1 MNEAVPLT
9 QAIEPHTRPRRQV
22 IPPNLI
28 IPDSEPHKGQLIDQ
42 ARDALELELLP
53 PEVDILALVR
63 ARPGLVLA
71 LALVALVGD
80 VAAAAA
86 VRCVDVELYFDVG
99 FEALGGFVVGRE
111 GDGLRGEECEGEG
124 EGLEAD
130 LVGRRGV
137 GEVGSVSYTKS
148 ITIWT
153 RCGFMGAH
161 VPWGFKT

>member
-9 QAIEPHTRPRRQV
+9 QAVEPHARPRRQV

-28 IPDSEPHKGQLIDQ
+28 VPDSEAHKGQLIDQ
-42 ARDALELELLP
+42 TRDALELERLP
-53 PEVDILALVR
+53 AEVDILALVR

-80 VAAAAA
+80 VAASSAI
-86 VRCVDVELYFDVG
+86 RCVDVELYLDVG
-99 FEALGGFVVGRE
+99 FEALGGFVVGWE

-124 EGLEAD
+124 EGLGAD

-137 GEVGSVSYTKS
+137 GEVRSVSYTKS

-153 RCGFMGAH
+153 H
-161 VPWGFKT
+161 LWL